1 MSKLRNA
8 APRSS
13 IARGVGRGVDAG
25 QNPRLFA
32 AECLSGLVRKSNEGP
47 AAIETLRALAGAAL
61 QKVNVRRAAG
71 SQPEPRGPAPYRAF
85 C

>member
-1 MSKLRNA
+1 M
-8 APRSS
+8 
-13 IARGVGRGVDAG
+13 
-25 QNPRLFA
+25 
-32 AECLSGLVRKSNEGP
+32 RKSNEGP